1 MIHESGA
8 GEVGAGEVFPFLGL
22 LKKLQTGLGKFPVD
36 IPREARGVVAVGGM
50 NGGELQTVERMLVE
64 PLLGG
69 EARDVWEEE
78 SGSAEEW
85 FVVFFGCLLV
95 EEVDGPSGDLV
106 IALVFVLV
114 RKEAPVDE
122 FVGRGSIFDEP
133 FFGEGSAG
141 GSGSCFMPLEVFALC
156 LFAISS
162 VEDLSGHRGVVA
174 VVGEVLREGS
184 VVLIL
189 GNLTEKGRESVDAGG
204 VGTKT
209 EHEGTAGGVAKGRLA
224 MGVVEKG
231 SALGERIDMGCF

>member
-1 MIHESGA
+1 
-8 GEVGAGEVFPFLGL
+8 
-22 LKKLQTGLGKFPVD
+22 
-36 IPREARGVVAVGGM
+36 
-50 NGGELQTVERMLVE
+50 MLVE

-114 RKEAPVDE
+114 RKDAPVDE
-122 FVGRGSIFDEP
+122 FVGRGSIFDEA

-141 GSGSCFMPLEVFALC
+141 GSGSYFMPFEVFALC
-156 LFAISS
+156 LFTISS
-162 VEDLSGHRGVVA
+162 VEDFPGHCGVVA
-174 VVGEVLREGS
+174 IVGEVLREGG
-184 VVLIL
+184 VILIL
-189 GNLTEKGRESVDAGG
+189 GNLTKKGRESVDAGG
-204 VGTKT
+204 VGTKP

-231 SALGERIDMGCF
+231 SALGERIDMGSF